1 SDHWKSP
8 ASISARTS
16 SRPRAMASSSSSLST
31 PTRASMVAWAREP
44 RISWRYIRWS
54 KLTEAVKR
62 ATKASVASL
71 KRPPQDLLVSLLML
85 MLARAGWIALLRT
98 SGRGYYS
105 LSYQGRANRR
115 ENESNIRESR
125 SPPQGRRLPVTQPV
139 PGGGPAGGGHY
150 CRIAVYSDRGGQV
163 GSGQLQLAGPGI
175 CWPTTVARWRRPS
188 ATALF
193 C

>member
-1 SDHWKSP
+1 
-8 ASISARTS
+8 
-16 SRPRAMASSSSSLST
+16 
-31 PTRASMVAWAREP
+31 
-44 RISWRYIRWS
+44 
-54 KLTEAVKR
+54 
-62 ATKASVASL
+62 L
-71 KRPPQDLLVSLLML
+71 KRPPQALLVSLLML

-163 GSGQLQLAGPGI
+163 GSGQLQLAGPGHDLPDGPLDHPAERI
-175 CWPTTVARWRRPS
+175 PPVPDPESAGQLQSPGGGGPQLRLYSADHRLPQPCRPAVDGPPGAQPPRPATQLLAPRGPRRARPHS
-188 ATALF
+188 AG
-193 C
+193 